1 VQKYTVQQ
9 HDKIS
14 VNCVEQPNTYT
25 IYNLETQQALI
36 RVEEQS
42 ECCTRCFC
50 APDHSVV
57 LQFNAL
63 DPSGNAIF
71 PVITMEREGCCS
83 KPCLGGFVCMD
94 CCANEAFIHAGS
106 VVQADGQPGG
116 AGKLP
121 RDRVI
126 GRAKV
131 PILGGGLTPTIQV
144 MDRTPTADHEFADH
158 EFARVI
164 GPTLFRAVLCCDQS
178 FAVKRVNKDGSV
190 SVDVGD
196 IATITKKPKST
207 LPIKHSYTSYQT
219 LMGAMREKL
228 IDSDLYEL
236 EVHDPA
242 VTPQHR
248 ATLIGTLLMMDYMF
262 FERDSRDT
270 TPMHTPA
277 RTPARTS
284 VTRAT
289 PPPPS
294 DQHAHRHP
302 ESHAR
307 ETGVHT
313 RDGARD
319 LVYPPRD
326 TVLDMT
332 HSIVVNHTSCR
343 GSHLRVRARNT
354 RTI

>member
-1 VQKYTVQQ
+1 MDAIPLIDAQTAAILGSVQKYTVQQ

-63 DPSGNAIF
+63 DPAGNAMF

-262 FERDSRDT
+262 FERDRS
-270 TPMHTPA
+270 A
-277 RTPARTS
+277 S
-284 VTRAT
+284 KN
-289 PPPPS
+289 
-294 DQHAHRHP
+294 
-302 ESHAR
+302 
-307 ETGVHT
+307 
-313 RDGARD
+313 GA
-319 LVYPPRD
+319 
-326 TVLDMT
+326 
-332 HSIVVNHTSCR
+332 
-343 GSHLRVRARNT
+343 GGA
-354 RTI
+354 

>member
-1 VQKYTVQQ
+1 
-9 HDKIS
+9 
-14 VNCVEQPNTYT
+14 
-25 IYNLETQQALI
+25 
-36 RVEEQS
+36 
-42 ECCTRCFC
+42 
-50 APDHSVV
+50 
-57 LQFNAL
+57 
-63 DPSGNAIF
+63 
-71 PVITMEREGCCS
+71 
-83 KPCLGGFVCMD
+83 
-94 CCANEAFIHAGS
+94 
-106 VVQADGQPGG
+106 
-116 AGKLP
+116 
-121 RDRVI
+121 
-126 GRAKV
+126 
-131 PILGGGLTPTIQV
+131 
-144 MDRTPTADHEFADH
+144 MDRTPTADY
-158 EFARVI
+158 EFARVQ
-164 GPTLFRAVLCCDQS
+164 GPTLFGGCSELCCDQP
-178 FAVKRVNKDGSV
+178 FAVKRVNKDGSL
-190 SVDVGD
+190 SVDVGN
-196 IATITKKPKST
+196 IATITKKKPKT
-207 LPIKHSYTSYQT
+207 M
-219 LMGAMREKL
+219 MGAMREML
-228 IDSDLYEL
+228 SDSDLYEL
-236 EVHDPA
+236 EVHDPS
-242 VTPQHR
+242 VTPQQR
-248 ATLIGTLLMMDYMF
+248 ATLIGTMLMMDYMF

-313 RDGARD
+313 RDGGRD